1 MIFLLLFLLFFG
13 STYYYIY
20 TKVKAV
26 VALSPTAK
34 VLSFAVMFILIL
46 APFLLEILFNYN
58 ISGATAIAYFVYIW
72 LAFIFIFVCSSLV
85 IEFWRMLVR
94 AGMFLTHK
102 KFNYLLPSN
111 LFALLAPFLVAV
123 CICVYGF
130 FAARDIRPEV
140 INISSPKI
148 TKKITIAQIS
158 DLHLSAIVNQYYL
171 QKVLAI
177 VKDANPD
184 LLVST
189 GDLIDA
195 MGDDFSPLA
204 MMFAG
209 IKPSYGKYAVTGN
222 HEFYHGLD
230 KALSFIE
237 ESGFTM
243 LREKAVP
250 ITNEVVL
257 AGVDDAVLLNTKALE
272 KKAED
277 KLLKTINPRKFVI
290 LLKHRPTIIDSSL
303 PFFDLQLSG
312 HTHQGQI
319 FPFGIFMGLL
329 FKYWVG
335 GLYHPGH
342 ADLYVSRG
350 AGTWGPPIR
359 FLAQPEVAII
369 NLLPTH
375 R

>member
-26 VALSPTAK
+26 VALGPTAK
-34 VLSFAVMFILIL
+34 ALSFAVMFILIL
-46 APFLLEILFNYN
+46 SPFLLDILFNYN

-72 LAFIFIFVCSSLV
+72 LAFVFIFLCSSLV

-102 KFNYLLPSN
+102 KFSYLLPSN
-111 LFALLAPFLVAV
+111 LFVLLAPFLVAV
-123 CICVYGF
+123 CICTYGF

-148 TKKITIAQIS
+148 TKKFTIAQIS
-158 DLHLSAIVNQYYL
+158 DLHLSAIVNEYYL

-177 VKDANPD
+177 VEDAKPD

-209 IKPSYGKYAVTGN
+209 VKPPYGKYAVTGN

-230 KALSFIE
+230 KALSFTE
-237 ESGFTM
+237 ESGFAM

-319 FPFGIFMGLL
+319 FPFGLFMGFL
-329 FKYWVG
+329 FKYWIG

-342 ADLYVSRG
+342 ADLYVNRG

-359 FLAQPEVAII
+359 FLAPPEVAII
-369 NLLPTH
+369 NLLPT
-375 R
+375 RR